1 MPNPSK
7 EKFDFEF
14 LNSNQNGGV
23 IRTLEDGEIKE
34 LNGINGSKLAHNGY
48 NIAAYDESFNKY
60 FSLAGSGLLTSH
72 SIIVHGDSDYLSSNN
87 LTFYFYTRS
96 DEICNKSAYIKKS
109 VDTDLDS
116 RRDYSKDRTDFILE
130 ATPENCVLFIDG
142 PLIGGVN
149 NPYNVRMNDALL
161 QKNVIPIFIVKNSNS
176 NMVTDNIPRLKGKFN
191 SDLHWA
197 YTFQKIGT
205 RTNFFKYEDS
215 YNDEFSKIFCYLKT
229 FDVSPQRIE
238 FHPKTYAKYRD
249 GMNEMMDLIYYL
261 TLVQGNLKNPQL
273 RSIAIAEKFAR
284 ETLDL
289 FDMSNLMKSLG
300 LVPTMNQERGFG
312 G

>member
-1 MPNPSK
+1 MNTHQ
-7 EKFDFEF
+7 
-14 LNSNQNGGV
+14 SNGV
-23 IRTLEDGEIKE
+23 IRTLEDGRIKE
-34 LNGINGSKLAHNGY
+34 LNGKNGSDLAHDRY
-48 NIAAYDESFNKY
+48 NISAYDESFNKY

-96 DEICNKSAYIKKS
+96 DEICNKSEYIKKS
-109 VDTDLDS
+109 ADTDLDS
-116 RRDYSKDRTDFILE
+116 RRDYARDRTDFIIE
-130 ATPENCVLFIDG
+130 TTPENCVLFIDG

-176 NMVTDNIPRLKGKFN
+176 NMVTDNIPQLKGKFN

-197 YTFQKIGT
+197 YTFQKAGT

-238 FHPKTYAKYRD
+238 FHPKTYAKYQD
-249 GMNEMMDLIYYL
+249 NMEEMMDLIYYL